1 MEKILDNKGDGM
13 KLDKMKVWITFP
25 FLLQPGKFRFLE
37 SAIWT
42 ANKWQ
47 IEKTKIVIFINK
59 TNQDTSWFTNRLL
72 ESCKN
77 IEIKFV
83 DVTEKPLLLQW
94 AHKKDLPE
102 FLESEYTH
110 FIYADGDIA
119 INEPVLSYWL
129 KTREF
134 LNQNNYSRYIPG
146 TFRIE
151 TYNDIDKASDLTHR
165 TDIHKMPVVNIKDKW
180 FFMPQEPFQG
190 ISIMDKELVSEHLNS
205 PYFTPMMDDSD
216 YKFGFG
222 ETCISGYILHNVP
235 DDAPEGYKH
244 RVLIPLDDYTDCWVY
259 HLPAN
264 YAANPNSEHG
274 KINAHYVFS
283 QVQARIN
290 WLKTQEAK
298 R

>member
-1 MEKILDNKGDGM
+1 
-13 KLDKMKVWITFP
+13 MKVWINFP
-25 FLLQPGKFRFLE
+25 FLFQPGKFRFLE
-37 SAIWT
+37 SAIW
-42 ANKWQ
+42 AVNKWQ
-47 IEKTKIVIFINK
+47 VEKTKIVVFMNK
-59 TNQDTSWFTNRLL
+59 TDQDTSWFVDHML
-72 ESCKN
+72 KAGVH
-77 IEIKFV
+77 EIKVV

-94 AHKKDLPE
+94 AHKKYLPE

-110 FIYADGDIA
+110 FIYADGDIE
-119 INEPVLSYWL
+119 IRKEVFSYWL

-134 LNQNNYSRYIPG
+134 LNQNNYNRYIPG

-165 TDIHKMPVVNIKDKW
+165 TDIHKMPVVNIKGKW
-180 FFMPQEPFQG
+180 FFRPQEPFQG
-190 ISIMDKELVSEHLNS
+190 ISIMDKELAFEHYNS
-205 PYFTPMMDDSD
+205 KYFTPMMDDSD

-222 ETCISGYILHNVP
+222 ETCISGYVLHNVP
-235 DDAPEGYKH
+235 EDAPEGYKH
-244 RVLIPLDDYTDCWVY
+244 RVLIPLDDYKDCWVY

-274 KINAHYVFS
+274 KIPADYVFS

-290 WLKTQEAK
+290 WMKTQEAK